1 MFEQC
6 VPSAVHSCR
15 SHACRAFH
23 EWVSSKD
30 QTPEVKN
37 LGERFVNMFAHVAD
51 RVTSMESVR
60 DAMTLLVYAIVLLGR
75 DKIKLP
81 MFSLNSPVH
90 QHYNDC
96 EWSLCAAEVKHAF
109 AGAAEMLNIH
119 TAVEMKVQVDAEME
133 YNKNFREQSFS
144 GARQSSGVL
153 DMFLS

>member
-1 MFEQC
+1 
-6 VPSAVHSCR
+6 
-15 SHACRAFH
+15 
-23 EWVSSKD
+23 
-30 QTPEVKN
+30 VKN
-37 LGERFVNMFAHVAD
+37 TGERFVNIFAHVAD
-51 RVTSMESVR
+51 RVTPIESGR
-60 DAMTLLVYAIVLLGR
+60 DVMTLLACVIMLLGR
-75 DKIKLP
+75 DKIGLP
-81 MFSLNSPVH
+81 IFSLNSPVH
-90 QHYNDC
+90 NHHNDC